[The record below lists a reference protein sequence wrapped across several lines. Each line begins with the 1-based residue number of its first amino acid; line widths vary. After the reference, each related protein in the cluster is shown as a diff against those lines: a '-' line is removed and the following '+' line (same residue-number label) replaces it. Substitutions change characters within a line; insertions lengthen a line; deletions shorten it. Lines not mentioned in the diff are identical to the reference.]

1 MTTPIEGASTNC
13 YCSSTGTKS
22 ILGDIQRASI
32 PGSALVTE
40 CCWRTICRV
49 RAQNPNEVEPEVWV
63 EICTTR
69 ANLGGFSTRTVLPDV
84 PTLKRWTKRDSPMRC

>member
-49 RAQNPNEVEPEVWV
+49 HAQNPN
-63 EICTTR
+63 
-69 ANLGGFSTRTVLPDV
+69 
-84 PTLKRWTKRDSPMRC
+84 